1 MITLIRI
8 TIHPVGIA
16 ISACVDHYRN
26 VCYRHGVAEILSL
39 ILVALFC
46 IHNAA
51 YGQHTTG
58 QMQLPVRE
66 TIRELLSDEDTDGDH
81 KITVDDVQTPG
92 SERGDKR
99 FALSSVDRTRHEV
112 VGTYFLSNL
121 LQELSLLVEAGA
133 ETAYVRLD
141 RIYEKPTDRISRS
154 IRDRYWDG
162 LTRRIDEDGLA
173 SILADEKTTT
183 LDGKRYLYV
192 PSEDMRA
199 YEYFDSVSR
208 RPSLNFR
215 VVRLPSATTA
225 DYVRS
230 RDGLHGIL
238 SLALSRGSDDSVSG
252 VPFVVPGGRFNEMYG
267 WDSYFIVLGLLLD
280 GRVTLAQAIVENFIY
295 EIGNYGAILNANRT
309 YYLTRSQP
317 PFLTSMAL
325 ECYRFLRNDSSSRL
339 WLRTALQ
346 AAIAEYRTVW
356 TGSNHLTSTGLSRY
370 ADWGVG
376 VPPEVEPGHF
386 DAVFARYAATRGMNQ
401 RQYERAYRLGLI
413 DEPDLDDFFA
423 HDRAMRESGHDTS
436 YRLFGRCADLVTV
449 DLNSLLYKYEVD
461 LADVIERE
469 FGGAL
474 VLPDGSVET
483 SSWWFSKASN
493 RKELVNRFLWDPDHG
508 MFFDYDLKKRERVV
522 YVSATTFYP
531 LWAGLATPLQAR
543 SLVEKALPL
552 LEKPGGIVSST
563 EDSRGPITP
572 EHPLRQWDYPYGWA
586 PHQMLVWQGLKKYG
600 FEEHAKRLA
609 YRWLFTITSNATK
622 YNGTITEKYDVVHR
636 THEVFAEYGN
646 VGTKFSYI
654 TREGFGWT
662 NASYQLGLSI
672 LGNELR
678 GKLDD
683 IIPPERIFPTHQ

>member
-1 MITLIRI
+1 MITPIRI
-8 TIHPVGIA
+8 TIHPFGIA
-16 ISACVDHYRN
+16 ISACVNHYRN
-26 VCYRHGVAEILSL
+26 ACCRHGVAGILSS
-39 ILVALFC
+39 ILVALFFV
-46 IHNAA
+46 HNPA

-66 TIRELLSDEDTDGDH
+66 TIRELLRDEDTDGDH

-99 FALSSVDRTRHEV
+99 FAFSSVDGSRHEV

-133 ETAYVRLD
+133 ETAHVRLD

-154 IRDRYWDG
+154 IGDLYWNG
-162 LTRRIDEDGLA
+162 LTRRVDEQGLT

-183 LDGKRYLYV
+183 IDGKRYLYV
-192 PSEDMRA
+192 PSADQNA
-199 YEYFDSVSR
+199 YQYFESVSQL
-208 RPSLNFR
+208 RPALNFR
-215 VVRLPSATTA
+215 VVRLPLHITA
-225 DYVRS
+225 DYVKS

-238 SLALSRGSDDSVSG
+238 SLALRRGSGDSVSG

-267 WDSYFIVLGLLLD
+267 WDSYFIVLGLLHD
-280 GRVTLAQAIVENFIY
+280 GRIDLPRDIVDNFIY
-295 EIGNYGAILNANRT
+295 EITHYGAVLNANRT

-325 ECYRFLRNDSSSRL
+325 ECYHRLPKDSSSRL
-339 WLRTALQ
+339 WLRTALR
-346 AAIAEYRTVW
+346 AAIAEYQTVW

-370 ADWGVG
+370 ADRGVG
-376 VPPEVEPGHF
+376 VPPEVESGHF
-386 DAVFARYAATRGMNQ
+386 DAVFARYAAARGMDKRN
-401 RQYERAYRLGLI
+401 YERAYRLGLI
-413 DEPDLDDFFA
+413 DEPDLDLFFA

-461 LADVIERE
+461 LAEAIERE
-469 FGGAL
+469 FGGT
-474 VLPDGSVET
+474 VNLPDGSVET
-483 SSWWFSKASN
+483 SSDWSSRAAK
-493 RKELVNRFLWDPDHG
+493 RKELMNRFLWDPDRG
-508 MFFDYDLKKRERVV
+508 MFFDYNVKKKERVV
-522 YVSATTFYP
+522 YVGATTFYP
-531 LWAGLATPLQAR
+531 LWAGLASPAQAR
-543 SLVEKALPL
+543 TLVEKVLPL

-563 EDSRGPITP
+563 EDSRGPVAP
-572 EHPLRQWDYPYGWA
+572 DHPLRQWDYPYGWA
-586 PHQMLVWQGLKKYG
+586 PHQMLVWRGLMKYG
-600 FEEHAKRLA
+600 FDEDAKRLA

-662 NASYQLGLSI
+662 NSSFQVGLGILS
-672 LGNELR
+672 NELR
-678 GKLDD
+678 GKLDNL
-683 IIPPERIFPTHQ
+683 IPPEQIFPTH